1 MQIPMSIEE
10 ASISLGASKLKTFLK
25 VTVPMMSSGI
35 MSGAILSWVAIVTE
49 LSGAIILYNNKTI
62 NLTMST
68 YVAISRGADGTAC
81 AFAAIL
87 TLLTIVSMLVFLRL
101 SKSED
106 DIRL

>member
-1 MQIPMSIEE
+1 
-10 ASISLGASKLKTFLK
+10 
-25 VTVPMMSSGI
+25 
-35 MSGAILSWVAIVTE
+35 
-49 LSGAIILYNNKTI
+49 
-62 NLTMST
+62 MST